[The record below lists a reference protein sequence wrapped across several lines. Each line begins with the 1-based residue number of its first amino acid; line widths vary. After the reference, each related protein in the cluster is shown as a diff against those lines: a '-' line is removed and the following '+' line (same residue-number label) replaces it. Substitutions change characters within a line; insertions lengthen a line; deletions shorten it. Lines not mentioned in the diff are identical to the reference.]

1 MIVGITGAVGCG
13 GLGGSV
19 VLGGIPV
26 WDIARRGCNLVVG
39 AMLFVV
45 VGCNGKKKWHCVSDY
60 NFVLVIYTMVLD
72 VRVDWFSIR
81 ARSFL
86 CFFCVGQ
93 VLYLRCDGFLIR
105 ARSCLCTI
113 EISGN
118 ISK

>member
-1 MIVGITGAVGCG
+1 MIVGITGVVGCG

-39 AMLFVV
+39 AMLLFV
-45 VGCNGKKKWHCVSDY
+45 VGCNGNEKWRCVSDY

-72 VRVDWFSIR
+72 LRVDWFSIR

-86 CFFCVGQ
+86 CCFVYERYCTYG
-93 VLYLRCDGFLIR
+93 LSGF
-105 ARSCLCTI
+105 
-113 EISGN
+113 
-118 ISK
+118 